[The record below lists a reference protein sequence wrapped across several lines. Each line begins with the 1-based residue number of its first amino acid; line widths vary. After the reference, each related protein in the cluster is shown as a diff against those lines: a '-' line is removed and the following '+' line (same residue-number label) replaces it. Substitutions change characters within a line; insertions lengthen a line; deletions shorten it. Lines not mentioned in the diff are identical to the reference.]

1 MIILGVSIII
11 LGALIFPLCG
21 ILEADIDLLSGTAAI
36 GVRAYGMAFRKHI
49 TALDTLLK
57 KFKINETNENT
68 QETKTTLKNSAN
80 KINNK
85 RALFAGGRELV
96 KAVRIPRLYF
106 RSSTAS
112 DNPILAAYASAT
124 ARVIYCSVSAI
135 LKEKYATKINGD
147 FTFETLGTELGAFA
161 AISVETNA
169 ISLII
174 YGISSIIKYIGRRN
188 YEKRKRGYRRGK
200 RA

>member
-1 MIILGVSIII
+1 MIILGLSIII
-11 LGALIFPLCG
+11 LGALIFPLSG
-21 ILEADIDLLSGTAAI
+21 VLEADIDLVSGAASV
-36 GVRAYGMAFRKHI
+36 GVRAYGAKFLKRV
-49 TALDTLLK
+49 TALDAFLK
-57 KFKINETNENT
+57 KIKINGENEGAQVPKIAHISSSN
-68 QETKTTLKNSAN
+68 KN
-80 KINNK
+80 NNR
-85 RALFAGGRELV
+85 RALFAGGRELI
-96 KAVRIPRLYF
+96 KAVRIPKMYF

-112 DNPILAAYASAT
+112 DNPILSAYASAT
-124 ARVIYCSVSAI
+124 ARVIYCSMSAI
-135 LKEKYATKINGD
+135 LKEKYATEINGD
-147 FTFETLGTELGAFA
+147 FNFEMFGAELYAFA